1 MCPKAGVIFGWHNY
15 REYLKAA
22 AEQVLPPERAKRF
35 AGSHLRSARIT
46 HLAESSQNLP
56 GVPFIVGH
64 KLISTTARYVKPS
77 FRAALDVL
85 NLGLP
90 QKKGQK
96 RKTA

>member
-1 MCPKAGVIFGWHNY
+1 VCPKEGLIFGWHNY

-56 GVPFIVGH
+56 GVQFIVGH
-64 KLISTTARYVKPS
+64 PRKKLQKEKPPDDES
-77 FRAALDVL
+77 GGSSSAAE
-85 NLGLP
+85 
-90 QKKGQK
+90 
-96 RKTA
+96 RT